1 MTRNIYVFGSYSNHW
16 MPKEGKEMLTLL
28 ADSLMIATR
37 QTPYGNEYDQNRR
50 DEVHAQNARRVWSW
64 ITRVQR

>member
-1 MTRNIYVFGSYSNHW
+1 
-16 MPKEGKEMLTLL
+16 MLTLL